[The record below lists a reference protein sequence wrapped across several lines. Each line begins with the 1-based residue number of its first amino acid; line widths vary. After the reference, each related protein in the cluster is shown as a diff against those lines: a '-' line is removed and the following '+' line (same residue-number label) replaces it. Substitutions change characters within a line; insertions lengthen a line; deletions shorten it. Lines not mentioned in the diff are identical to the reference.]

1 ASPLDHLCSASRVPE
16 SPQPSLTLIPSLTP
30 STAPRFRHCWYVL
43 FSSTSNCSR
52 GYRITDIVFPSLG
65 ELIDFTSFLL
75 KEAMAGSRVAHA
87 TLKGPSVVKEI
98 CIGIVLGLAAGGLW
112 KMHHWNEQ
120 RKVRQ
125 FYDLLEKGEISVI
138 AQEE

>member
-1 ASPLDHLCSASRVPE
+1 M
-16 SPQPSLTLIPSLTP
+16 IF
-30 STAPRFRHCWYVL
+30 STCRFYKL
-43 FSSTSNCSR
+43 P
-52 GYRITDIVFPSLG
+52 I
-65 ELIDFTSFLL
+65 

-138 AQEE
+138 AEEE